1 MFRYL
6 HSGKFWYNDTQLTL
20 ADRKASKHIRKFDT
34 GGKKNMKKRFLSIV
48 LAVLMLVGIMPI
60 SAIAADAEPPAAE
73 TGVSTKTSENTTGPK
88 LEKSAQWVDEKAGI
102 AKITIKVTGEQ
113 PTQSTKKTDIVLV
126 IDRSLSMTQYGRDWL
141 DNAKKAA
148 KVFAKKVLTGDPNVR
163 IAVVAYA
170 AKTIDDRDFSSTLT
184 TVEQRIDAI
193 NTDNENWHG
202 TNIQAG
208 IHSAR
213 ERLKKSDKDA
223 DKFMIVLADGAP
235 NYRFTY
241 KDWGIG
247 TKFDL
252 TDAQKRTYHI
262 NNWFSWLF
270 YATSDAFNYN
280 EVKNT
285 EQYAYT
291 AAASEAYAAKATD
304 GITCYAIGYG
314 IPQGNNEINAL
325 MYSIASTDA
334 GFVNA
339 GTDENAITKVFSDIA
354 TDIQYKAHDVTLT
367 DTMGAGFTY
376 LSNETYPSNPVV
388 TPSADNKTVTWNVA
402 DKLGDETKTLTFYV
416 QYDKQNLTDAATLPT
431 NKSASLSYE
440 DNKGNTQTPI
450 TVDSPAIENLAFT
463 VTYLDETGTERTAPP
478 YTKTHYWHGDTVAI
492 KDGPA
497 KDGYDFTGWTVTGV
511 TPAEGA
517 KSFDMPKNNVTL
529 KANYTPTAAPA
540 LTITKTAYRVNSDGS
555 RGAKLN
561 ATDTVKSG
569 DKIEY
574 DLTVKNT
581 GDVTLSMIEVRDDFQ
596 GSGTLYVD
604 GAPKE
609 ADWKYLIGALTP
621 GWDISY
627 SGDGKITYTVTEADV
642 AAGEIVNKVTA
653 STTYNGQEVKD
664 EATNT
669 VKVEAPTTM
678 DITITKIWDNSVS
691 TDRYRSAKIW
701 LCANGEQVKSFYAR
715 QSAGITKKTS
725 TTTFEKLPVKD
736 ASGKDIDYTVK
747 EIEIN
752 DQAVTSENQL
762 VTEDE
767 IWTGVV
773 TGDAETGFTVTNSVR
788 KNERYG
794 VKVTKTAT
802 RDRTLADGTTD
813 TVALATT
820 GDKVRVGDVIHYTVT
835 IKNTGNVAFPAG
847 SHAGDTFAAA
857 TGSLIDDATQ
867 EKIPSGS
874 RTAPIKIAL
883 TEPNVTVTKT
893 YTYIVLEADTRITN
907 TANASIPNGTMEP
920 ERDSDAV
927 VVTVEKP
934 HGVTYTFED
943 YDTLPTEV
951 QTLLPTQGTNK
962 YYKGDSVTV
971 SDPKETSKTIG
982 STTYTFDGWYVNG
995 GKVTG
1000 STYTM
1005 DDKDVT
1011 FVGKWTSVTEKQ
1023 EFTVTYHVDGEKPDD
1038 STLRIPG
1045 PYTVIEDKPYTV
1057 AQPLATN
1064 VKSKGEETGT
1074 WTFTGWCTDE
1084 ECTETPVASIEKI
1097 TGNVNLYGKW
1107 TFTKDEPADTTLTI
1121 AYYLMHADG
1130 TYPSEA
1136 TDSATTD
1143 GKVGEDFTAEPMKTA
1158 YDDKG
1163 YVFDEDAEGN
1173 RIRGDLVLDPNGN
1186 VFKLYYKAVPGLE
1199 VTKTIKDVTRDGE
1212 PLDPTDP
1219 EVEVKEGDVIEYKI
1233 TVRNSGKL
1241 NLTDV
1246 VLTDEF
1252 TGAEGDLTFI
1262 SGDDYTVDGYE
1273 ITLENDLNVGD
1284 SVTIKATY
1292 EVQLGDSGYEI
1303 TNKASG
1309 TAKDALGGDVTGE
1322 SRLVRITP
1330 DALKAYRIFG
1340 SAYKYV
1346 KSEKGTFNKDGET
1359 VTFEFKVTSD
1369 KKGEE
1374 ILDTFTIDVSE
1385 TVKAGE
1391 TSEGDWGGF
1400 DFNLSEE
1407 EFENLDKKEF
1417 NGKEYPVVYLW
1428 ELKGDLKNMS
1438 YSTKRI
1444 TLYLDRPNI
1453 SYYSAREPMVEYLGT
1468 RMAYADPDKG
1478 ADADI
1483 INIYGKQSSS
1493 GGTVKTGPQLNRD
1506 DHVAYIMGYPDGT
1519 VQPKGE
1525 ITRAEACTIFFR
1537 LLTESSRDY
1546 YFSKTNDYTDV
1557 NAGDWFNN
1565 AISTLSNAGIVTGYN
1580 DGTFRPNQPITRGEM
1595 AKIIANFAN
1604 LNKGTKSFTDLS
1616 DHWSK
1621 TYVEL
1626 AAGNGWIAGYPDGSF
1641 RPDQKITRAE
1651 TVTMINRVLER
1662 VPAKELRLLSRS
1674 IMLTFPDNN
1683 PGDWY
1688 YIAIQ
1693 EASNSHEYQRSV
1705 YETTGD
1711 EMWTKLIDNVDWTK
1725 LEK

>member
-1 MFRYL
+1 
-6 HSGKFWYNDTQLTL
+6 
-20 ADRKASKHIRKFDT
+20 
-34 GGKKNMKKRFLSIV
+34 MKKRFLSIV

-60 SAIAADAEPPAAE
+60 SAIAADAEPPAAQ

-102 AKITIKVTGEQ
+102 AKITIQVTGEQ
-113 PTQSTKKTDIVLV
+113 PTETTKKTDIVLV
-126 IDRSLSMTQYGRDWL
+126 IDRSLSMTQNDREWL
-141 DNAKKAA
+141 KNAKKAA
-148 KVFAKKVLTGDPNVR
+148 KAFAKKVLTGDPNVR

-170 AKTIDDRDFSSTLT
+170 AKTINDWDFSSKLA
-184 TVEQRIDAI
+184 TVEQHIDDI
-193 NTDNENWHG
+193 NTNNGNWHG

-213 ERLKKSDKDA
+213 ERFKKSDKDA

-235 NYRFTY
+235 NCRF
-241 KDWGIG
+241 GIYSASE
-247 TKFDL
+247 TWRL
-252 TDAQKRTYHI
+252 TSKQAADYHI
-262 NNWFSWLF
+262 KTD
-270 YATSDAFNYN
+270 YR
-280 EVKNT
+280 EGGK
-285 EQYAYT
+285 QYFPNLYT
-291 AAASEAYAAKATD
+291 ANSTTFSYNNSDIMDEDSGYCYTATVSEAYAAKATD

-314 IPQGNNEINAL
+314 IAPGSSLINAL
-325 MYSIASTDA
+325 MYSISSTDA

-339 GTDENAITKVFSDIA
+339 GTDVNAITKVFSDIA

-376 LSNETYPSNPVV
+376 LANETYPSNPAV

-416 QYDKQNLTDAATLPT
+416 QYDKQNLTDAETLPT
-431 NKSASLSYE
+431 NTSASLSYK
-440 DNKGNTQTPI
+440 DNKGNAQPDI
-450 TVDSPAIENLAFT
+450 TVASPEIENLAKK
-463 VTYLDETGTERTAPP
+463 VTYVDENNTA
-478 YTKTHYWHGDTVAI
+478 YTDPAHQEKPHWYGDTVTLA
-492 KDGPA
+492 PA
-497 KDGYDFTGWTVTGV
+497 PTKEGYTFNGWTTDDVDIGENET
-511 TPAEGA
+511 
-517 KSFDMPKNNVTL
+517 SFEMPKQNVTL
-529 KANYTPTAAPA
+529 KASWIKNEPTTKT
-540 LTITKTAYRVNSDGS
+540 LTITKEWRGLAETDAKPAVTFQLLQARKGENAAVYQTFELDGVVDTGSEVVETAPWTATIEVPVKDDDDTEFVYSVKETKIGGTSIGAGAFNVTGTNPDNTSYIIGTWSVNSSGRPLDGTWTFTNKY
-555 RGAKLN
+555 APKPQY
-561 ATDTVKSG
+561 T
-569 DKIEY
+569 
-574 DLTVKNT
+574 LTYEFVGENKPA
-581 GDVTLSMIEVRDDFQ
+581 VELPAAE
-596 GSGTLYVD
+596 TLYEGQQTNLETVD
-604 GAPKE
+604 APE
-609 ADWKYLIGALTP
+609 
-621 GWDISY
+621 GWSF
-627 SGDGKITYTVTEADV
+627 DGWYTDAGCTE
-642 AAGEIVNKVTA
+642 GNKVT
-653 STTYNGQEVKD
+653 SPYTMPGSNMTLYGKWEQKQPGVS
-664 EATNT
+664 
-669 VKVEAPTTM
+669 VE
-678 DITITKIWDNSVS
+678 
-691 TDRYRSAKIW
+691 
-701 LCANGEQVKSFYAR
+701 
-715 QSAGITKKTS
+715 
-725 TTTFEKLPVKD
+725 
-736 ASGKDIDYTVK
+736 
-747 EIEIN
+747 
-752 DQAVTSENQL
+752 
-762 VTEDE
+762 
-767 IWTGVV
+767 
-773 TGDAETGFTVTNSVR
+773 
-788 KNERYG
+788 
-794 VKVTKTAT
+794 KTAKRT
-802 RDRTLADGTTD
+802 RGNESPVTLPNNTNDPNEIGR
-813 TVALATT
+813 VQ
-820 GDKVRVGDVIHYTVT
+820 VGDVINYTVT
-835 IKNTGNVAFPAG
+835 IKNTGKVTFGNNINDYRFTDTFSNATGDLIQIDEDGKQIGKVESGKRPPNISLG
-847 SHAGDTFAAA
+847 DMKPGDTKTLYYRYMVLLGDVGQQINNSA
-857 TGSLIDDATQ
+857 TAEIKSGTGAGKIQKSSNVRVLVEAPEPKTATLRF
-867 EKIPSGS
+867 EFKSGTDGKDLPAS
-874 RTAPIKIAL
+874 DMPPV
-883 TEPNVTVTKT
+883 PN
-893 YTYIVLEADTRITN
+893 
-907 TANASIPNGTMEP
+907 
-920 ERDSDAV
+920 
-927 VVTVEKP
+927 
-934 HGVTYTFED
+934 
-943 YDTLPTEV
+943 
-951 QTLLPTQGTNK
+951 
-962 YYKGDSVTV
+962 
-971 SDPKETSKTIG
+971 
-982 STTYTFDGWYVNG
+982 
-995 GKVTG
+995 
-1000 STYTM
+1000 
-1005 DDKDVT
+1005 DVT
-1011 FVGKWTSVTEKQ
+1011 EEVGTAVQLTNYTETVNDEGNKGKWTFGGWFE
-1023 EFTVTYHVDGEKPDD
+1023 GESLTQAIAGD
-1038 STLRIPG
+1038 SYQIPEG
-1045 PYTVIEDKPYTV
+1045 GKT
-1057 AQPLATN
+1057 
-1064 VKSKGEETGT
+1064 
-1074 WTFTGWCTDE
+1074 
-1084 ECTETPVASIEKI
+1084 
-1097 TGNVNLYGKW
+1097 LYGKW
-1107 TFTKDEPADTTLTI
+1107 TFEADEPEITEAGYTVEYYRQNADGENYTLQEDTDSGVAEIGKEKTIEPAEDKYSDYTYNETKSIVTLTI
-1121 AYYLMHADG
+1121 QE
-1130 TYPSEA
+1130 EA
-1136 TDSATTD
+1136 
-1143 GKVGEDFTAEPMKTA
+1143 GK
-1158 YDDKG
+1158 
-1163 YVFDEDAEGN
+1163 
-1173 RIRGDLVLDPNGN
+1173 N
-1186 VFKLYYKAVPGLE
+1186 VFKVYYDAVPRLE
-1199 VTKTIKDVTRDGE
+1199 VTKTITDVTRDGE
-1212 PLDPTDP
+1212 PLNPDNP
-1219 EVEVKEGDVIEYKI
+1219 EVEVKEGDVIEYEI

-1273 ITLENDLNVGD
+1273 ITLKNGLNVGD

-1309 TAKDALGGDVTGE
+1309 TAKDALGGEVRGE

-1359 VTFEFKVTSD
+1359 VPFEFKVTSD

-1374 ILDTFTIDVSE
+1374 ILDTFTIDVDE

-1493 GGTVKTGPQLNRD
+1493 GSTVKTGPQLNRD

-1537 LLTESSRDY
+1537 LLTDSSRDY
-1546 YFSKTNDYTDV
+1546 YFARTNDYSDV
-1557 NAGDWFNN
+1557 NRGDWFNN

-1616 DHWSK
+1616 GHWSK

>member
-1 MFRYL
+1 
-6 HSGKFWYNDTQLTL
+6 
-20 ADRKASKHIRKFDT
+20 
-34 GGKKNMKKRFLSIV
+34 MKKRILSIV
-48 LAVLMLVGIMPI
+48 LAVLMLVSVLPI
-60 SAIAADAEPPAAE
+60 SALAADVEPPIAE

-170 AKTIDDRDFSSTLT
+170 AKTIDDRDFSSYLT
-184 TVEQRIDAI
+184 TVQQHIDAI
-193 NTDNENWHG
+193 NTENGYWHG

-213 ERLKKSDKDA
+213 ERFKKTGNKDA

-247 TKFDL
+247 TTFDL

-334 GFVNA
+334 GFVNG

-376 LSNETYPSNPVV
+376 LSNETYQPSPAV

-402 DKLGDETKTLTFYV
+402 DKLGNETKTLTFYV
-416 QYDKQNLTDAATLPT
+416 QYDKNTLTDAETLPT
-431 NKSASLSYE
+431 NTSASLSYE
-440 DNKGNTQTPI
+440 DNKGNEQPDI
-450 TVDSPAIENLAFT
+450 TVASPAIENLAKK
-463 VTYLDETGTERTAPP
+463 VTYVDEDGNA
-478 YTKTHYWHGDTVAI
+478 YTDPAHQEKPHWYGDTVTLA
-492 KDGPA
+492 PA
-497 KDGYDFTGWTVTGV
+497 PTKEGYTFNGWTTDDVTIGEND
-511 TPAEGA
+511 TFE
-517 KSFDMPKNNVTL
+517 MPKQNVTL

-540 LTITKTAYRVNSDGS
+540 LTITKTAYRVNSVGS

-561 ATDTVKSG
+561 DTDTVKSG

-596 GSGTLYVD
+596 GKGTLYVD
-604 GAPKE
+604 GEAKE
-609 ADWKYLIGALTP
+609 ADWKYLIGALHP
-621 GWDISY
+621 DDDISY
-627 SGDGKITYTVTEADV
+627 SGAGKITYTVTEADV
-642 AAGEIVNKVTA
+642 AAGTIVNKATA
-653 STTYNGQEVKD
+653 TVSYEGQEIKA
-664 EATNT
+664 EATHTLNAA
-669 VKVEAPTTM
+669 EPTTM
-678 DITITKIWDNSVS
+678 DITITKIWDDSVP
-691 TDRYRSAKIW
+691 TDRDRSVRIW
-701 LCANGEQVKSFYAR
+701 LYANGEQDKYFYAKKG
-715 QSAGITKKTS
+715 AGITDN
-725 TTTFEKLPVKD
+725 TTTGTIPDRPVKD
-736 ASGKDIDYTVK
+736 ADGKDIEYTVK
-747 EIEIN
+747 ETEIN
-752 DQAVTSENQL
+752 GQAVTSDNQL
-762 VTEDE
+762 VTADE

-788 KNERYG
+788 KNERRDAE
-794 VKVTKTAT
+794 VTKTAT
-802 RDRTLADGTTD
+802 RTRGNAEPVPLPQTGGT
-813 TVALATT
+813 VRE
-820 GDKVRVGDVIHYTVT
+820 GDIITYTVKV
-835 IKNTGNVAFPAG
+835 KNKGNVAF
-847 SHAGDTFAAA
+847 SAGDWARDYFTAAG
-857 TGSLIDDATQ
+857 TLVGEDGNIQGGGFGGIIGFSTLQPDQFI
-867 EKIPSGS
+867 EKQ
-874 RTAPIKIAL
+874 
-883 TEPNVTVTKT
+883 
-893 YTYIVLEADTRITN
+893 YTYQVLAEDEEKGYI
-907 TANASIPNGTMEP
+907 ANVVGVQVSIPGSMNPLAKSVRHE
-920 ERDSDAV
+920 
-927 VVTVEKP
+927 VTVEKP
-934 HGVTYTFED
+934 HSVTYTFENND
-943 YDTLPTEV
+943 GLPTEV
-951 QTLLPTQGTNK
+951 QTLLPTQDTKK
-962 YYKGDSVTV
+962 YYAGDSVTL
-971 SDPKETSKTIG
+971 PTLTETTKQVG
-982 STTYTFDGWYVNG
+982 NTTYTFAGWHVDGV
-995 GKVTG
+995 KVTG

-1005 DDKDVT
+1005 GDKDVT
-1011 FVGKWTSVTEKQ
+1011 FVGKWNSVTVNPKYKLSYVFKSGDDTITTLPQGVLNKKPADSDEV
-1023 EFTVTYHVDGEKPDD
+1023 EAGTDVTLPSGFTTVHDD
-1038 STLRIPG
+1038 ENG
-1045 PYTVIEDKPYTV
+1045 
-1057 AQPLATN
+1057 
-1064 VKSKGEETGT
+1064 GT
-1074 WTFTGWCTDE
+1074 WTFEGWYTDDNLSAE
-1084 ECTETPVASIEKI
+1084 SKI
-1097 TGNVNLYGKW
+1097 TGDTYPMPEGGKTLYGKW
-1107 TFTKDEPADTTLTI
+1107 TFEADKPEITEAGYTVEYYRQNADGENYTLQEDTDSGVAEIGKEKTIEPAEDKYSGYTYNETESIVTLTI
-1121 AYYLMHADG
+1121 Q
-1130 TYPSEA
+1130 EE
-1136 TDSATTD
+1136 
-1143 GKVGEDFTAEPMKTA
+1143 EDK
-1158 YDDKG
+1158 
-1163 YVFDEDAEGN
+1163 
-1173 RIRGDLVLDPNGN
+1173 N
-1186 VFKLYYKAVPGLE
+1186 VFKVYYDAVPGLA
-1199 VTKTIKDVTRDGE
+1199 VTKTITDVTRDGE
-1212 PLDPTDP
+1212 PLNPDNP
-1219 EVEVKEGDVIEYKI
+1219 EVEVKEGDVIEYEI

-1241 NLTDV
+1241 NLTDI

-1273 ITLENDLNVGD
+1273 ITLKNDLNVGD

-1309 TAKDALGGDVTGE
+1309 TAKDALKREVTGE
-1322 SRLVRITP
+1322 SRPVGITP

-1340 SAYKYV
+1340 SVYKYI
-1346 KSEKGTFNKDGET
+1346 KSEKGTFNKDEET
-1359 VTFEFKVTSD
+1359 VPFEFKVTSD

-1374 ILDTFTIDVSE
+1374 ILDTFTIDVEE

-1453 SYYSAREPMVEYLGT
+1453 SYYSAREPMVEYLG
-1468 RMAYADPDKG
+1468 RWMAYADPDKG

-1493 GGTVKTGPQLNRD
+1493 GGTVKVGPQLNRD

-1519 VQPKGE
+1519 VQPEGE

-1537 LLTESSRDY
+1537 LLTESSRNY

-1616 DHWSK
+1616 GHWSK
-1621 TYVEL
+1621 SYVEL

>member
-1 MFRYL
+1 
-6 HSGKFWYNDTQLTL
+6 
-20 ADRKASKHIRKFDT
+20 
-34 GGKKNMKKRFLSIV
+34 MKKRFLSIV

-60 SAIAADAEPPAAE
+60 SAIAADAEPPAAQ

-102 AKITIKVTGEQ
+102 AKITIQVTGEQ

-126 IDRSLSMTQYGRDWL
+126 IDRSLSMTRDDYRNRRDWL

-148 KVFAKKVLTGDPNVR
+148 KAFANKVLTGDPNVR

-170 AKTIDDRDFSSTLT
+170 AKTIDDRNFSSDLK
-184 TVEQRIDAI
+184 TVKQHIDAI
-193 NTDNENWHG
+193 NTENDDWHG

-213 ERLKKSDKDA
+213 ERFKSTGNRDA

-235 NYRFTY
+235 NYRF
-241 KDWGIG
+241 GIFKG
-247 TKFDL
+247 KSTWQL
-252 TDAQKRTYHI
+252 TSQQAAAYHI
-262 NNWFSWLF
+262 KTDYRENG
-270 YATSDAFNYN
+270 
-280 EVKNT
+280 K
-285 EQYAYT
+285 QYFPNLYT
-291 AAASEAYAAKATD
+291 ADSTTFSYNNNDIMDEDSGYCYTATVSEAYAAKATD

-314 IPQGNNEINAL
+314 IASGSSLINTL

-416 QYDKQNLTDAATLPT
+416 QYDKNTLTDAATLPT
-431 NKSASLSYE
+431 NTSASLSYE
-440 DNKGNTQTPI
+440 DNKGNEQPDI
-450 TVDSPAIENLAFT
+450 TVASPEIENLAFT
-463 VTYLDETGTERTAPP
+463 VTYLDETGTELTAPP
-478 YTKTHYWHGDTVAI
+478 YTKTRYWYGDTVAI
-492 KDGPA
+492 EKGPV
-497 KDGYDFTGWTVTGV
+497 KTGYDFTVWTVTGV

-529 KANYTPTAAPA
+529 KANYTPTATPA

-555 RGAKLN
+555 RGTELTAS
-561 ATDTVKSG
+561 DTVKIGDTIEYVIRVENTGNVALSDLRLRDEFSGAGYITATRVYGTSELGKDFTDNLHTVSIPVGGSYVYG
-569 DKIEY
+569 DK
-574 DLTVKNT
+574 L
-581 GDVTLSMIEVRDDFQ
+581 
-596 GSGTLYVD
+596 
-604 GAPKE
+604 
-609 ADWKYLIGALTP
+609 
-621 GWDISY
+621 
-627 SGDGKITYTVTEADV
+627 TYTVLAGDAT
-642 AAGEIVNKVTA
+642 AGEIVNKVTA

-678 DITITKIWDNSVS
+678 DIKITKVWDDSVP
-691 TDRYRSAKIW
+691 TDRQRTAKIW
-701 LCANGEQVKSFYAR
+701 LYANGKQDKYFYA
-715 QSAGITKKTS
+715 SKGAGITSNTA
-725 TTTFEKLPVKD
+725 TGTIVDRPVKD
-736 ASGKDIDYTVK
+736 ADGKDIVYTVK
-747 EIEIN
+747 ETEIN
-752 DQAVTSENQL
+752 GQAVTSDNQL

-794 VKVTKTAT
+794 VEVTKTAT
-802 RDRTLADGTTD
+802 RDRILANGTTE
-813 TVALATT
+813 TVDLVNEVSV
-820 GDKVRVGDVIHYTVT
+820 VRADDVIHYTVT
-835 IKNTGNVAFPAG
+835 IKNTGNVAFQNTDDG
-847 SHAGDTFAAA
+847 RDTFTA
-857 TGSLIDDATQ
+857 TGKLIDDDNPT
-867 EKIPSGS
+867 KNITNFDRIPIDLQPKAKVTKHYTYKVLPGDEERGRIANNASAQIKTGSG
-874 RTAPIKIAL
+874 ADDIIFKIAAV
-883 TEPNVTVTKT
+883 NVK
-893 YTYIVLEADTRITN
+893 
-907 TANASIPNGTMEP
+907 
-920 ERDSDAV
+920 
-927 VVTVEKP
+927 VEKP
-934 HGVTYTFED
+934 HGVTYTFEN
-943 YDTLPTEV
+943 YDNLPTEV
-951 QTLLPTQGTNK
+951 QNLLPTQDANK
-962 YYKGDSVTV
+962 YYKGDSVTLPTLTDTTKQV
-971 SDPKETSKTIG
+971 G
-982 STTYTFDGWYVNG
+982 STTYTFVGWHVDGV
-995 GKVTG
+995 KVTG

-1005 DDKDVT
+1005 GDKDVT

-1045 PYTVIEDKPYTV
+1045 PDTVTEGDPYTV
-1057 AQPLATN
+1057 AQPLATTVN
-1064 VKSKGEETGT
+1064 TKGTETGT
-1074 WTFTGWCTDE
+1074 WTFTGWCTDK
-1084 ECTETPVASIEKI
+1084 ECTGTPVASIEKI

-1136 TDSATTD
+1136 TDSTTRD

-1163 YVFDEDAEGN
+1163 YKFDDSADN

-1186 VFKLYYKAVPGLE
+1186 VFKLYYKAVPRLE
-1199 VTKTIKDVTRDGE
+1199 VTKTITDVTRDGE

-1219 EVEVKEGDVIEYKI
+1219 EVEVKEGDVIEYEI
-1233 TVRNSGKL
+1233 TVKNSGKL

-1252 TGAEGDLTFI
+1252 TGAEGDLNII
-1262 SGDDYTVDGYE
+1262 SGDEYTVNGYE

-1309 TAKDALGGDVTGE
+1309 TAKDALKREVTGE
-1322 SRLVRITP
+1322 SRPVGITP
-1330 DALKAYRIFG
+1330 DALKAYWIFG

-1359 VTFEFKVTSD
+1359 VPFEFKVTSD

-1374 ILDTFTIDVSE
+1374 ILDTFTIGVSE

-1453 SYYSAREPMVEYLGT
+1453 SYYSAREPMVEHLGT

-1493 GGTVKTGPQLNRD
+1493 GGTVKVGPQLNRD

-1519 VQPKGE
+1519 VQPEGE

-1537 LLTESSRDY
+1537 LLTDSSRDY

-1616 DHWSK
+1616 GHWSK

>member
-1 MFRYL
+1 
-6 HSGKFWYNDTQLTL
+6 
-20 ADRKASKHIRKFDT
+20 
-34 GGKKNMKKRFLSIV
+34 MKKRFLSIV

-60 SAIAADAEPPAAE
+60 SAIAADAEPPAAQ

-102 AKITIKVTGEQ
+102 AEITIKVTGEQ
-113 PTQSTKKTDIVLV
+113 PTETAKKTDIVLV
-126 IDRSLSMTQYGRDWL
+126 IDRSLSMTRDDDRNRRDWL

-148 KVFAKKVLTGDPNVR
+148 KAFANKVLTGDPNVR

-170 AKTIDDRDFSSTLT
+170 AKTIDDRDFSSNLT
-184 TVEQRIDAI
+184 IVKQHIDAI
-193 NTDNENWHG
+193 NTENGNWHG

-213 ERLKKSDKDA
+213 ERFKSTGNKDA
-223 DKFMIVLADGAP
+223 DKFMIVLADGEP
-235 NYRFTY
+235 NYRFARY
-241 KDWGIG
+241 SG
-247 TKFDL
+247 TSTWSL
-252 TDAQKRTYHI
+252 TSQQAAAYHI
-262 NNWFSWLF
+262 KTD
-270 YATSDAFNYN
+270 YREGFNQYFP
-280 EVKNT
+280 ELYTADSNT
-285 EQYAYT
+285 FAYDRLKDENSGGCYT
-291 AAASEAYAAKATD
+291 AAVSEAYAAKATD

-314 IPQGNNEINAL
+314 IPQGSSLINTL
-325 MYSIASTDA
+325 MYSISSTDA

-354 TDIQYKAHDVTLT
+354 TDIQYKAHDVKLT

-376 LSNETYPSNPVV
+376 LSNEKYPSNPVV
-388 TPSADNKTVTWNVA
+388 TPSADNKTVTWDVA
-402 DKLGDETKTLTFYV
+402 DQLGDETKTLTFYV

-431 NKSASLSYE
+431 NKSASLSYK
-440 DNKGNTQTPI
+440 DNKGNEQPDI
-450 TVDSPAIENLAFT
+450 TVASPEIENLAKK
-463 VTYLDETGTERTAPP
+463 VTYVDENNTA
-478 YTKTHYWHGDTVAI
+478 YTDPAHQEKPHWYGDTVTLA
-492 KDGPA
+492 PA
-497 KDGYDFTGWTVTGV
+497 PTKEGYTFNGWTTDDVDIGENET
-511 TPAEGA
+511 
-517 KSFDMPKNNVTL
+517 SFEMPKQNVTL
-529 KANYTPTAAPA
+529 QASW
-540 LTITKTAYRVNSDGS
+540 I
-555 RGAKLN
+555 
-561 ATDTVKSG
+561 
-569 DKIEY
+569 
-574 DLTVKNT
+574 KN
-581 GDVTLSMIEVRDDFQ
+581 E
-596 GSGTLYVD
+596 
-604 GAPKE
+604 
-609 ADWKYLIGALTP
+609 
-621 GWDISY
+621 
-627 SGDGKITYTVTEADV
+627 
-642 AAGEIVNKVTA
+642 
-653 STTYNGQEVKD
+653 
-664 EATNT
+664 
-669 VKVEAPTTM
+669 PTTM
-678 DITITKIWDNSVS
+678 DITITKIWDDSVP
-691 TDRYRSAKIW
+691 TDRDRSVRIW
-701 LCANGEQVKSFYAR
+701 LYANGEQDKYFYAKKG
-715 QSAGITKKTS
+715 AGITDN
-725 TTTFEKLPVKD
+725 TTTGTIPDRPVKD
-736 ASGKDIDYTVK
+736 ADGKDIEYTVK
-747 EIEIN
+747 ETEIN
-752 DQAVTSENQL
+752 GQAVTSDNQL
-762 VTEDE
+762 VTADE
-767 IWTGVV
+767 IWTGAV
-773 TGDAETGFTVTNSVR
+773 TGNAVDGFTVTNSFR
-788 KNERYG
+788 KNERRDAE
-794 VKVTKTAT
+794 VTKTAT
-802 RDRTLADGTTD
+802 RTRGNAEPVPLPQTDGTVRAGD
-813 TVALATT
+813 TIT
-820 GDKVRVGDVIHYTVT
+820 YTVKV
-835 IKNTGNVAFPAG
+835 KNTGNVAF
-847 SHAGDTFAAA
+847 SAGDWAHDNFTAEGYLIGEDNSKIQGGGDYGDI
-857 TGSLIDDATQ
+857 TGVSTLQPGGVI
-867 EKIPSGS
+867 EK
-874 RTAPIKIAL
+874 K
-883 TEPNVTVTKT
+883 
-893 YTYIVLEADTRITN
+893 YTYKVLAADEGRGYI
-907 TANASIPNGTMEP
+907 ANNVRVKVSIPGSMNP
-920 ERDSDAV
+920 LYRDVRHKA
-927 VVTVEKP
+927 TVEKP
-934 HGVTYTFED
+934 HGVTYEFEAG
-943 YDTLPTEV
+943 LPNDL
-951 QTLLPTQGTNK
+951 QKYLPDADSTR
-962 YYKGDSVTV
+962 YYAGDSVTV
-971 SDPKETSKTIG
+971 SDPKENSKQIG

-1005 DDKDVT
+1005 GDKDVT
-1011 FVGKWTSVTEKQ
+1011 FVGKWNSVTEKQ
-1023 EFTVTYHVDGEKPDD
+1023 KFTVTYHVNGDAPTDPML
-1038 STLRIPG
+1038 TIPG
-1045 PYTVIEDKPYTV
+1045 PDTVIEDEPYTV
-1057 AQPLATN
+1057 AQPLATD

-1074 WTFTGWCTDE
+1074 WTFTGWCTDTACE
-1084 ECTETPVASIEKI
+1084 TEPVASIEKI

-1107 TFTKDEPADTTLTI
+1107 TFEADKPADTTLTI

-1163 YVFDEDAEGN
+1163 YKFDDSADN

-1186 VFKLYYKAVPGLE
+1186 VFKLYYKAVPGLT
-1199 VTKTIKDVTRDGE
+1199 VTKTITDVTRDGE
-1212 PLDPTDP
+1212 PLNPNDP
-1219 EVEVKEGDVIEYKI
+1219 EVEVKEGDVIEYEI

-1252 TGAEGDLTFI
+1252 TGAEGDLNII
-1262 SGDDYTVDGYE
+1262 SGDDYTVDGYK
-1273 ITLENDLNVGD
+1273 ITLENGLDVGA

-1303 TNKASG
+1303 KNKASG

-1322 SRLVRITP
+1322 SRLVKITP

-1374 ILDTFTIDVSE
+1374 ILDTFTIGVDE

-1478 ADADI
+1478 AGADI

-1493 GGTVKTGPQLNRD
+1493 GDTVKVGPQLNRD

-1519 VQPKGE
+1519 VQPEGE

-1537 LLTESSRDY
+1537 LLTDSSRDY
-1546 YFSKTNDYTDV
+1546 YFSKTNDYSDV
-1557 NAGDWFNN
+1557 NRGDWFNN

-1616 DHWSK
+1616 GHWSK

>member
-1 MFRYL
+1 
-6 HSGKFWYNDTQLTL
+6 
-20 ADRKASKHIRKFDT
+20 
-34 GGKKNMKKRFLSIV
+34 MKKRFLSIV

-60 SAIAADAEPPAAE
+60 SAIAADAEPPAAQ

-113 PTQSTKKTDIVLV
+113 PTETTKKTDIVLV
-126 IDRSLSMTQYGRDWL
+126 IDRSLSMTQNDRDWL

-148 KVFAKKVLTGDPNVR
+148 KAFAEKVLTGDPNVR

-170 AKTIDDRDFSSTLT
+170 AKTMNDWDFSSDLT
-184 TVEQRIDAI
+184 TVKQHIDAI
-193 NTDNENWHG
+193 NTNNGNWHG

-235 NYRFTY
+235 NYRF
-241 KDWGIG
+241 GIFKG
-247 TKFDL
+247 KSTWSL
-252 TDAQKRTYHI
+252 TSQQAAAYHI
-262 NNWFSWLF
+262 KTD
-270 YATSDAFNYN
+270 YR
-280 EVKNT
+280 EGGK
-285 EQYAYT
+285 QYFPNLYT
-291 AAASEAYAAKATD
+291 ADSTTFSYDNSDIMDEDSGYCYTATVSEAYAAKATD

-314 IPQGNNEINAL
+314 IASGSSLINTL

-339 GTDENAITKVFSDIA
+339 GTDVNAITKVFSDIA

-376 LSNETYPSNPVV
+376 LANETYPSNPVV
-388 TPSADNKTVTWNVA
+388 TPSAGNKTVTWDVA

-416 QYDKQNLTDAATLPT
+416 QYDKNTLTDAETLPT
-431 NKSASLSYE
+431 NTSASLSYE
-440 DNKGNTQTPI
+440 DNKGNAQTPI

-463 VTYLDETGTERTAPP
+463 VTYLDETGEELTAPP
-478 YTKTHYWHGDTVAI
+478 YTKTHYWHGDTVTLA
-492 KDGPA
+492 PA
-497 KDGYDFTGWTVTGV
+497 PTKEGYTFNGWTTDGV
-511 TPAEGA
+511 TIAEDA
-517 KSFDMPKNNVTL
+517 PPFEMPKNDVTL
-529 KANYTPTAAPA
+529 KASYTVTATPA

-561 ATDTVKSG
+561 DTDTVKSG

-581 GDVTLSMIEVRDDFQ
+581 GDVTLSSIEVQDDFR
-596 GSGTLYVD
+596 GKGTLYVD
-604 GAPKE
+604 GEAKE
-609 ADWKYLIGALTP
+609 ADWKYLIGALHP
-621 GWDISY
+621 DDYISY
-627 SGDGKITYTVTEADV
+627 SGAGKITYTVTEADV
-642 AAGEIVNKVTA
+642 AAGTIVNKATA
-653 STTYNGQEVKD
+653 TVSYEGQEIKA
-664 EATNT
+664 EATHTLNAA
-669 VKVEAPTTM
+669 EPTTM
-678 DITITKIWDNSVS
+678 DITITKIWDDSVP
-691 TDRYRSAKIW
+691 TDRDRSVRIW
-701 LCANGEQVKSFYAR
+701 LYANGKQDKYFYA
-715 QSAGITKKTS
+715 SKGAGITSNTA
-725 TTTFEKLPVKD
+725 TGTIVDRPVKD
-736 ASGKDIDYTVK
+736 ADGKDIEYTVK
-747 EIEIN
+747 ETEIN
-752 DQAVTSENQL
+752 GQAVTSDNQL
-762 VTEDE
+762 VTADE
-767 IWTGVV
+767 IWTGIV
-773 TGDAETGFTVTNSVR
+773 TGNAVDGFTVTNSVR

-802 RDRTLADGTTD
+802 RTRTLADGTTD

-867 EKIPSGS
+867 KKIPSGS
-874 RTAPIKIAL
+874 QTEPIAIAL

-907 TANASIPNGTMEP
+907 TANASIPNGTMNP
-920 ERDSDAV
+920 EIDSDAV

-934 HGVTYTFED
+934 HGVTYEFESG
-943 YDTLPTEV
+943 LPEAV
-951 QTLLPTQGTNK
+951 QNLVPDADSTR
-962 YYKGDSVTV
+962 YYAGDSVTV
-971 SDPKETSKTIG
+971 RAPKQESVKVG
-982 STTYTFDGWYVNG
+982 NTTYTFAGWHVDGA
-995 GKVTG
+995 KVTE

-1005 DDKDVT
+1005 GNKDVT
-1011 FVGKWTSVTEKQ
+1011 FVGKWRSETEKQ
-1023 EFTVTYHVDGEKPDD
+1023 EFTVRYYVNGDAPVDPML
-1038 STLRIPG
+1038 TIPG
-1045 PYTVIEDKPYTV
+1045 PDTVIEDEPYTV
-1057 AQPLATN
+1057 AQPLTTN

-1074 WTFTGWCTDE
+1074 WTFTGWCTDAA
-1084 ECTETPVASIEKI
+1084 CATEPVASIEKI
-1097 TGNVNLYGKW
+1097 TGDVDLYGKW
-1107 TFTKDEPADTTLTI
+1107 TFKADEPEDTTFTV
-1121 AYYLMHADG
+1121 AYYLMNADG
-1130 TYPSEA
+1130 SYPSEA

-1143 GKVGEDFTAEPMKTA
+1143 GKVGDDVSAEAMKTA
-1158 YDDKG
+1158 YETQG

-1173 RIRGDLVLDPNGN
+1173 RIRGDLVLNPDEN

-1212 PLDPTDP
+1212 RLDPTDP
-1219 EVEVKEGDVIEYKI
+1219 KVEVKEGDVIEYKI

-1241 NLTDV
+1241 NLTNV

-1252 TGAEGDLTFI
+1252 TGAEGDLNII
-1262 SGDDYTVDGYE
+1262 SGEDYTVDGYE
-1273 ITLENDLNVGD
+1273 ITLENNLNVGD
-1284 SVTIKATY
+1284 HVTIKATY

-1303 TNKASG
+1303 RNKAIG
-1309 TAKDALGGDVTGE
+1309 AAKDALGGNVTGE

-1330 DALKAYRIFG
+1330 DALKAFRIFG
-1340 SAYKYV
+1340 SVYKYV
-1346 KSEKGTFNKDGET
+1346 KSEKGTFNKDGEI
-1359 VTFEFKVTSD
+1359 VPFEFKVTSD

-1374 ILDTFTIDVSE
+1374 ILDTFTINVEE

-1468 RMAYADPDKG
+1468 WMAYADPDKG

-1493 GGTVKTGPQLNRD
+1493 GGTVKVGPQLNRD

-1519 VQPKGE
+1519 VQPEGK

-1537 LLTESSRDY
+1537 LLTDSSRDY

-1616 DHWSK
+1616 GHWSK
-1621 TYVEL
+1621 SYVEL

>member
-1 MFRYL
+1 
-6 HSGKFWYNDTQLTL
+6 
-20 ADRKASKHIRKFDT
+20 
-34 GGKKNMKKRFLSIV
+34 MKKRILSIV

-60 SAIAADAEPPAAE
+60 SAIAADAEPPAAQ

-102 AKITIKVTGEQ
+102 AKITIQVTGEQ
-113 PTQSTKKTDIVLV
+113 PTETTKKTDIVLV
-126 IDRSLSMTQYGRDWL
+126 IDRSLSMTQNDREWL
-141 DNAKKAA
+141 KNAKKAA
-148 KVFAKKVLTGDPNVR
+148 KAFAKKVLTGDPNVR

-170 AKTIDDRDFSSTLT
+170 AKTINDWDFSSKLA
-184 TVEQRIDAI
+184 TVEQHIDDI
-193 NTDNENWHG
+193 NTNNGNWHG

-223 DKFMIVLADGAP
+223 DKFMIVLADGEP
-235 NYRFTY
+235 NHRFAIY
-241 KDWGIG
+241 SG
-247 TKFDL
+247 TSTWSL
-252 TDAQKRTYHI
+252 TSQQAAAYHI
-262 NNWFSWLF
+262 KTD
-270 YATSDAFNYN
+270 YKEGFN
-280 EVKNT
+280 
-285 EQYAYT
+285 QYFPKLYT
-291 AAASEAYAAKATD
+291 ADSNTFAYDRLKDESDGGCYTATVSEAYAAKATD

-314 IPQGNNEINAL
+314 IASGSSLINTL

-339 GTDENAITKVFSDIA
+339 GTDVNAITKVFSDIA

-376 LSNETYPSNPVV
+376 LANETYPSNPVV

-416 QYDKQNLTDAATLPT
+416 QYDKQNLTDAETLPT
-431 NKSASLSYE
+431 NTSASLSYN
-440 DNKGNTQTPI
+440 DNKGNAQTPI

-463 VTYLDETGTERTAPP
+463 VTYLDETGEELTAPP
-478 YTKTHYWHGDTVAI
+478 YTKTRYWHGDKVAI
-492 KDGPA
+492 AAGPA
-497 KDGYDFTGWTVTGV
+497 KDGHDFTGWTTDGWTTDGV
-511 TPAEGA
+511 TIAEGA
-517 KSFDMPKNNVTL
+517 PPFEMPKSNVTL
-529 KANYTPTAAPA
+529 QASYTVTAAPA

-555 RGAKLN
+555 RGARLN
-561 ATDTVKSG
+561 DTDTVKSG

-581 GDVTLSMIEVRDDFQ
+581 GDVTLSSIEVQDDFR
-596 GSGTLYVD
+596 GKGTLYVD
-604 GAPKE
+604 GAAKE
-609 ADWKYLIGALTP
+609 VDWKYLIGALP
-621 GWDISY
+621 LDWDISY
-627 SGDGKITYTVTEADV
+627 SETGKITYTVTEADV
-642 AAGEIVNKVTA
+642 DAGTIVNKATA
-653 STTYNGQEVKD
+653 TVSYEGQEIKA
-664 EATNT
+664 EATHTLNAA
-669 VKVEAPTTM
+669 EPTM
-678 DITITKIWDNSVS
+678 DITITKIWNDSVS
-691 TDRYRSAKIW
+691 IDRYRSAKIW
-701 LCANGEQVKSFYAR
+701 LYANGEQVKSFYA
-715 QSAGITKKTS
+715 SKGAGITSNTA
-725 TTTFEKLPVKD
+725 TGTIVDRPVKD
-736 ASGKDIDYTVK
+736 ADGKDIEYTVK
-747 EIEIN
+747 ETEIN
-752 DQAVTSENQL
+752 GQAVTSDNQL

-767 IWTGVV
+767 IWTGAV
-773 TGDAETGFTVTNSVR
+773 TGNAVDGFTVTNSFR

-794 VKVTKTAT
+794 VEVTKTAT
-802 RDRTLADGTTD
+802 RDRILANGTTE
-813 TVALATT
+813 TVDLVNEVSV
-820 GDKVRVGDVIHYTVT
+820 VRADDVIHYTVT
-835 IKNTGNVAFPAG
+835 IENTGNVAFG
-847 SHAGDTFAAA
+847 AGDRGQDNFTAVG
-857 TGSLIDDATQ
+857 TLIGEDGNIEGGKYGDIKGVSTLEPGS
-867 EKIPSGS
+867 S
-874 RTAPIKIAL
+874 
-883 TEPNVTVTKT
+883 VTKH
-893 YTYIVLEADTRITN
+893 YTYKVLPGDEERGRIAN
-907 TANASIPNGTMEP
+907 NASAQIKTGPGVDDTI
-920 ERDSDAV
+920 RGLAAV
-927 VVTVEKP
+927 NVKVEKP
-934 HGVTYTFED
+934 HGVTYEFEAGLPND
-943 YDTLPTEV
+943 LQKYLPDADTR
-951 QTLLPTQGTNK
+951 G
-962 YYKGDSVTV
+962 YYAGDSVTV
-971 SDPKETSKTIG
+971 RNPKQNSATIG
-982 STTYTFDGWYVNG
+982 STTYTFAGWHVDGV
-995 GKVTG
+995 KVTG

-1005 DDKDVT
+1005 GDKDVT
-1011 FVGKWTSVTEKQ
+1011 FVGKWNSVTVNPKYKLSYVFKSGDDTITTLPDVVTRQIPADSEELVEKT
-1023 EFTVTYHVDGEKPDD
+1023 EVELPHGFEDTADTVNKGTWSFDGW
-1038 STLRIPG
+1038 
-1045 PYTVIEDKPYTV
+1045 YEDKGLST
-1057 AQPLATN
+1057 
-1064 VKSKGEETGT
+1064 KIDGT
-1074 WTFTGWCTDE
+1074 TYRMPEGGKT
-1084 ECTETPVASIEKI
+1084 
-1097 TGNVNLYGKW
+1097 LYGKW

-1163 YVFDEDAEGN
+1163 YKFDDSADN

-1186 VFKLYYKAVPGLE
+1186 VFKLYYKAVPGLT
-1199 VTKTIKDVTRDGE
+1199 VAKTITDVTRDGE

-1219 EVEVKEGDVIEYKI
+1219 EVEVKEGDVIEYEI

-1241 NLTDV
+1241 NLTNV

-1252 TGAEGDLTFI
+1252 TGAEGDLNI
-1262 SGDDYTVDGYE
+1262 IGGDDYTVDGYE
-1273 ITLENDLNVGD
+1273 ITLKNDLNVGD

-1322 SRLVRITP
+1322 SERVTIRP

-1340 SAYKYV
+1340 SVYKYV

-1359 VTFEFKVTSD
+1359 VPFEFKVTSD

-1468 RMAYADPDKG
+1468 WMAYADPDKG

-1493 GGTVKTGPQLNRD
+1493 GDTVKVGPQLNRD

-1519 VQPKGE
+1519 VQPEGE

-1537 LLTESSRDY
+1537 LLTDSSRDY

-1616 DHWSK
+1616 GHWSK

>member
-1 MFRYL
+1 
-6 HSGKFWYNDTQLTL
+6 
-20 ADRKASKHIRKFDT
+20 
-34 GGKKNMKKRFLSIV
+34 MKKRFLSIV

-60 SAIAADAEPPAAE
+60 SAIAADAEPPAAQ

-102 AKITIKVTGEQ
+102 AKITIQVTGEQ
-113 PTQSTKKTDIVLV
+113 PTETTKKTDIVLV
-126 IDRSLSMTQYGRDWL
+126 IDRSLSMTQNDREWL
-141 DNAKKAA
+141 KNAKKAA
-148 KVFAKKVLTGDPNVR
+148 KAFAKKVLTGDPNVR

-170 AKTIDDRDFSSTLT
+170 AKTINDWDFSSKLA
-184 TVEQRIDAI
+184 TVEQHIDDI
-193 NTDNENWHG
+193 NTNNGNWHG

-213 ERLKKSDKDA
+213 ERFKKTGNKDA

-416 QYDKQNLTDAATLPT
+416 QYDKNTLTDAATLPT
-431 NKSASLSYE
+431 NTSASLSYE
-440 DNKGNTQTPI
+440 DNKGNEQPDI
-450 TVDSPAIENLAFT
+450 TVASPEIENLAKK
-463 VTYLDETGTERTAPP
+463 VTYVDENNTA
-478 YTKTHYWHGDTVAI
+478 YTDPAHQEKPHWYGDTVTLA
-492 KDGPA
+492 PA
-497 KDGYDFTGWTVTGV
+497 PTKEGYTFNGWTTDDVDIGENET
-511 TPAEGA
+511 
-517 KSFDMPKNNVTL
+517 SFEMPKQNVTL

-561 ATDTVKSG
+561 DTDTVKSG

-581 GDVTLSMIEVRDDFQ
+581 GDVTLSSIEVQDDFR
-596 GSGTLYVD
+596 GKGTLYVD
-604 GAPKE
+604 GAAKTGNW
-609 ADWKYLIGALTP
+609 DYSIGALQR

-627 SGDGKITYTVTEADV
+627 SETGKITYTVTEADV
-642 AAGEIVNKVTA
+642 AAGTIVNKATA
-653 STTYNGQEVKD
+653 TVSYEGQEIKA
-664 EATNT
+664 EATHTLNAA
-669 VKVEAPTTM
+669 EPTM
-678 DITITKIWDNSVS
+678 DITITKIWDDSVS
-691 TDRYRSAKIW
+691 IDRYRSAKIW
-701 LCANGEQVKSFYAR
+701 LYANGEQVKSFYAR

-725 TTTFEKLPVKD
+725 ATTFEKLPVKD
-736 ASGKDIDYTVK
+736 ASGNDIRYTVK
-747 EIEIN
+747 ETEIN
-752 DQAVTSENQL
+752 DQAVTSDNQL

-767 IWTGVV
+767 IWTGAV
-773 TGDAETGFTVTNSVR
+773 TGNAVDGFTVTNSFQ
-788 KNERYG
+788 KNERRDAE
-794 VKVTKTAT
+794 VTKTAT
-802 RDRTLADGTTD
+802 RTRGNAEPVPLPQTGGT
-813 TVALATT
+813 VRE
-820 GDKVRVGDVIHYTVT
+820 GDIITYTVKV
-835 IKNTGNVAFPAG
+835 KNKGNVAF
-847 SHAGDTFAAA
+847 SAGDWARDYFTAAG
-857 TGSLIDDATQ
+857 TLVGEDGNIQGGGFGGIIGFSTLQPDQFI
-867 EKIPSGS
+867 EKQ
-874 RTAPIKIAL
+874 
-883 TEPNVTVTKT
+883 
-893 YTYIVLEADTRITN
+893 YTYQVLAEDEEKGYI
-907 TANASIPNGTMEP
+907 ANVVGVQVSIPGSMNPLAKSVRHE
-920 ERDSDAV
+920 
-927 VVTVEKP
+927 VTVEKP
-934 HGVTYTFED
+934 HGVTYTFD
-943 YDTLPTEV
+943 GYDTLPEAV
-951 QTLLPTQGTNK
+951 QNLLPTQDANK
-962 YYKGDSVTV
+962 YYKGDSVNLPTLTDTTKQV
-971 SDPKETSKTIG
+971 G
-982 STTYTFDGWYVNG
+982 STTYTFVGWHVDGV
-995 GKVTG
+995 KVTDT
-1000 STYTM
+1000 TYTM
-1005 DDKDVT
+1005 GDKDVT
-1011 FVGKWTSVTEKQ
+1011 FVGKWNSVTVNPKYKLSYVFKSGDDTITTLPENVLSQNNPAYSDEVEAGTDVTLPSGFTTVHDDEK
-1023 EFTVTYHVDGEKPDD
+1023 G
-1038 STLRIPG
+1038 
-1045 PYTVIEDKPYTV
+1045 
-1057 AQPLATN
+1057 
-1064 VKSKGEETGT
+1064 GT
-1074 WTFTGWCTDE
+1074 WTFEGWYTDDNLS
-1084 ECTETPVASIEKI
+1084 ADSKI
-1097 TGNVNLYGKW
+1097 TGDTYPMPNGGGTLYGKW
-1107 TFTKDEPADTTLTI
+1107 TFEADKPEITEAGYTVEYYRQDADGENYTLQEDTDSGVAEVGKEKTIEPAEDKYSGYTYNETESIVTLTI
-1121 AYYLMHADG
+1121 Q
-1130 TYPSEA
+1130 EE
-1136 TDSATTD
+1136 
-1143 GKVGEDFTAEPMKTA
+1143 EDK
-1158 YDDKG
+1158 
-1163 YVFDEDAEGN
+1163 
-1173 RIRGDLVLDPNGN
+1173 N
-1186 VFKLYYKAVPGLE
+1186 VFKVYYDAVPGLA
-1199 VTKTIKDVTRDGE
+1199 VTKTITDVTRDGE
-1212 PLDPTDP
+1212 PLNPDNP
-1219 EVEVKEGDVIEYKI
+1219 EVEVREGDVIEYEI

-1241 NLTDV
+1241 NLTDI

-1262 SGDDYTVDGYE
+1262 SGDDYTVDGYK
-1273 ITLENDLNVGD
+1273 ITLKNDLNVGD

-1309 TAKDALGGDVTGE
+1309 TAKDALKREVTGE
-1322 SRLVRITP
+1322 SRPVGITP

-1340 SAYKYV
+1340 SVYKYV
-1346 KSEKGTFNKDGET
+1346 KSEKGTFNKDEET
-1359 VTFEFKVTSD
+1359 VPFEFKVTSD

-1374 ILDTFTIDVSE
+1374 ILDTFTINVEE

-1453 SYYSAREPMVEYLGT
+1453 SYYSAREPMVESLGT
-1468 RMAYADPDKG
+1468 WMAYADPDKG
-1478 ADADI
+1478 AGADI

-1493 GGTVKTGPQLNRD
+1493 GDTVKVGPQLNRD

-1537 LLTESSRDY
+1537 LLTDSSRDY

-1616 DHWSK
+1616 GHWSK

>member
-1 MFRYL
+1 
-6 HSGKFWYNDTQLTL
+6 
-20 ADRKASKHIRKFDT
+20 
-34 GGKKNMKKRFLSIV
+34 
-48 LAVLMLVGIMPI
+48 MLVSVLPI
-60 SAIAADAEPPAAE
+60 SALAADVEPPIAE

-126 IDRSLSMTQYGRDWL
+126 IDRSLSMTRDDYRNRRDWL

-148 KVFAKKVLTGDPNVR
+148 KAFANKVLTGDPNVR

-170 AKTIDDRDFSSTLT
+170 AKTIDDRDFSSDLK
-184 TVEQRIDAI
+184 TVKQHIDAI
-193 NTDNENWHG
+193 NTENDDWHG

-213 ERLKKSDKDA
+213 ERFKSTGNRDA

-235 NYRFTY
+235 NYRF
-241 KDWGIG
+241 GIFKG
-247 TKFDL
+247 KSTWQL
-252 TDAQKRTYHI
+252 TSQQAADYHI
-262 NNWFSWLF
+262 KTDYRENG
-270 YATSDAFNYN
+270 
-280 EVKNT
+280 K
-285 EQYAYT
+285 QYFPNLYT
-291 AAASEAYAAKATD
+291 ADSTTFSYNNNDIMDEDSGYCYTATVSEAYAAKATD

-314 IPQGNNEINAL
+314 IAPGSSLINTL
-325 MYSIASTDA
+325 MYSISSTDA

-339 GTDENAITKVFSDIA
+339 GTDVNAITKVFSDIA

-376 LSNETYPSNPVV
+376 LANETYPSNPVV

-416 QYDKQNLTDAATLPT
+416 QYDKQNLTEAATLLT
-431 NKSASLSYE
+431 NTSASLSYK
-440 DNKGNTQTPI
+440 DNKDNAQTPI

-463 VTYLDETGTERTAPP
+463 VTYLDETGTELTSAP
-478 YTKTHYWHGDTVAI
+478 YTETRYWYGDTVAI
-492 KDGPA
+492 EKGPV
-497 KDGYDFTGWTVTGV
+497 KTGYDFTVWTVTGV

-517 KSFDMPKNNVTL
+517 TSFDMPKNNVTL

-540 LTITKTAYRVNSDGS
+540 LTITKTAYRVNSDGL
-555 RGAKLN
+555 RGAELT
-561 ATDTVKSG
+561 ASDTVKIGDTIEYVIRVENTGNVALSDLRLRDEFSGAGYITATRVHGTSELGKDFTDNLHTVSIPVGGSYVYG
-569 DKIEY
+569 DK
-574 DLTVKNT
+574 L
-581 GDVTLSMIEVRDDFQ
+581 
-596 GSGTLYVD
+596 
-604 GAPKE
+604 
-609 ADWKYLIGALTP
+609 
-621 GWDISY
+621 
-627 SGDGKITYTVTEADV
+627 TYTVLAGDAT
-642 AAGEIVNKVTA
+642 AGEIVNKVTA

-664 EATNT
+664 EDINT
-669 VKVEAPTTM
+669 VEVEAPTTM
-678 DITITKIWDNSVS
+678 NITITKVWDDSVS
-691 TDRYRSAKIW
+691 TANDRSAKIV
-701 LCANGEQVKSFYAR
+701 LYANDVPV
-715 QSAGITKKTS
+715 QSYEPWAQAGTPTKEMHYEWKD
-725 TTTFEKLPVKD
+725 LPIQAD
-736 ASGKDIDYTVK
+736 GKDIDYTVA
-747 EIEIN
+747 ETEIN
-752 DQAVTSENQL
+752 GQTATDGKLETSEGTWSSK
-762 VTEDE
+762 VEYDED
-767 IWTGVV
+767 TK
-773 TGDAETGFTVTNSVR
+773 TFTVTNSF
-788 KNERYG
+788 KE
-794 VKVTKTAT
+794 KETLDVTTYKTAT
-802 RDRTLADGTTD
+802 RTRNGVTVDLPDGGT
-813 TVALATT
+813 
-820 GDKVRVGDVIHYTVT
+820 VRVGDT
-835 IKNTGNVAFPAG
+835 ITYYVSFKNTGN
-847 SHAGDTFAAA
+847 
-857 TGSLIDDATQ
+857 
-867 EKIPSGS
+867 
-874 RTAPIKIAL
+874 TALGK
-883 TEPNVTVTKT
+883 
-893 YTYIVLEADTRITN
+893 
-907 TANASIPNGTMEP
+907 
-920 ERDSDAV
+920 DAV
-927 VVTVEKP
+927 VNGIEEFFGKGKMTWLTNNDATVDGEGQGKPFSFRIAGIGELAPGATTKTEQFSYVVNKDDETAGKIKNRASAKTSVLNPGDTIPTSKTFTPVTHEVTVEKP
-934 HGVTYTFED
+934 HGVTYTFENND
-943 YDTLPTEV
+943 GLPTEV
-951 QTLLPTQGTNK
+951 QNLLPTQDTNK
-962 YYKGDSVTV
+962 YYKGDSVNLPTLTDTTKQV
-971 SDPKETSKTIG
+971 G
-982 STTYTFDGWYVNG
+982 STTYTFAGWYVNDVMVG
-995 GKVTG
+995 D
-1000 STYTM
+1000 SYTM
-1005 DDKDVT
+1005 DETDVT
-1011 FVGKWTSVTEKQ
+1011 FVGKWTKEEQPPKTA
-1023 EFTVTYHVDGEKPDD
+1023 
-1038 STLRIPG
+1038 TLRFEFKSGDDTITTLPQG
-1045 PYTVIEDKPYTV
+1045 VLNKKPADSDEVEVGTDVTLPSGFTEVTDTV
-1057 AQPLATN
+1057 N
-1064 VKSKGEETGT
+1064 KGK
-1074 WTFTGWCTDE
+1074 WTFVGWYTDDNLSAE
-1084 ECTETPVASIEKI
+1084 SKI
-1097 TGNVNLYGKW
+1097 TGDTYPMPEGGKTLYGKW
-1107 TFTKDEPADTTLTI
+1107 TFEADEPADTTLTI

-1163 YVFDEDAEGN
+1163 YKFDDSADN

-1186 VFKLYYKAVPGLE
+1186 VFKLYYKAVPRLE
-1199 VTKTIKDVTRDGE
+1199 VTKTITDVTRDGE

-1219 EVEVKEGDVIEYKI
+1219 EVEVKEGDVIEYEI

-1273 ITLENDLNVGD
+1273 ITLKNGLNVGD

-1303 TNKASG
+1303 SNKAIG
-1309 TAKDALGGDVTGE
+1309 AAKDALGGDVTGE
-1322 SRLVRITP
+1322 SGLVRITP
-1330 DALKAYRIFG
+1330 DALKAFRIFG
-1340 SAYKYV
+1340 SVYKYV

-1359 VTFEFKVTSD
+1359 VPFEFKVTSD

-1374 ILDTFTIDVSE
+1374 ILDTFTIDVEE

-1444 TLYLDRPNI
+1444 TLYLDKPNI
-1453 SYYSAREPMVEYLGT
+1453 SYYSAREPMVESLGT

-1478 ADADI
+1478 AGADI

-1493 GGTVKTGPQLNRD
+1493 GDTVKVGPQLNRD

-1537 LLTESSRDY
+1537 LLTDSSRDY

-1616 DHWSK
+1616 GHWSK

>member
-1 MFRYL
+1 M
-6 HSGKFWYNDTQLTL
+6 
-20 ADRKASKHIRKFDT
+20 RKFDT

-60 SAIAADAEPPAAE
+60 SAIAADAEPPAAQ

-102 AKITIKVTGEQ
+102 AKITIQVTGEE
-113 PTQSTKKTDIVLV
+113 PTETAKKTDIVLV
-126 IDRSLSMTQYGRDWL
+126 IDRSLSMTQNDRDWL
-141 DNAKKAA
+141 KNAKKAA
-148 KVFAKKVLTGDPNVR
+148 KAFAKKVLTGDPNVR

-170 AKTIDDRDFSSTLT
+170 AKTINDWNFSSKLE
-184 TVEQRIDAI
+184 TVENNIDAI
-193 NTDNENWHG
+193 NTNNVYYKGQWYADHDSWQSENWHG

-213 ERLKKSDKDA
+213 ERFKSTGNNDA
-223 DKFMIVLADGAP
+223 NKFMIVLADGAP

-339 GTDENAITKVFSDIA
+339 GTDVNAITKVFSDIA
-354 TDIQYKAHDVTLT
+354 TDIQYKAHDVKLT
-367 DTMGAGFTY
+367 DTMGAGFQMKR
-376 LSNETYPSNPVV
+376 YPSNPVV

-416 QYDKQNLTDAATLPT
+416 QYDKNTLTDAATLPT
-431 NKSASLSYE
+431 NTSASLSYE
-440 DNKGNTQTPI
+440 DNKGNEQPDI
-450 TVDSPAIENLAFT
+450 TVASPEIENLAKK
-463 VTYLDETGTERTAPP
+463 VTYVDENNTA
-478 YTKTHYWHGDTVAI
+478 YTDPAHQEKPHWYGDTVTLA
-492 KDGPA
+492 PA
-497 KDGYDFTGWTVTGV
+497 PTKEGYTFNGWTTDDVTIGEND
-511 TPAEGA
+511 TFE
-517 KSFDMPKNNVTL
+517 MPKQNVTL
-529 KANYTPTAAPA
+529 KATWTKNTKT
-540 LTITKTAYRVNSDGS
+540 LTITKNWEGTTEKPTVTFQLLQARKGEENTTVYQTFELDGIVDTEGEVVETAPWTATIKVPVKDTDGTEFKYSVKETKIGGTSIGAGAFNVTGTNPDNTSYIIGTWSVNSSGRPLDGTWTFTN
-555 RGAKLN
+555 K
-561 ATDTVKSG
+561 
-569 DKIEY
+569 Y
-574 DLTVKNT
+574 
-581 GDVTLSMIEVRDDFQ
+581 
-596 GSGTLYVD
+596 
-604 GAPKE
+604 APKPQYTLTYE
-609 ADWKYLIGALTP
+609 FVGEDKPEGANAPAAESLYKDQQTHLAEVNAP
-621 GWDISY
+621 DGWSF
-627 SGDGKITYTVTEADV
+627 DGWYTDAGCTE
-642 AAGEIVNKVTA
+642 GNKVT
-653 STTYNGQEVKD
+653 SPYTMPGSNMTLYGKWEQKQPGV
-664 EATNT
+664 T
-669 VKVEAPTTM
+669 VE
-678 DITITKIWDNSVS
+678 
-691 TDRYRSAKIW
+691 
-701 LCANGEQVKSFYAR
+701 
-715 QSAGITKKTS
+715 
-725 TTTFEKLPVKD
+725 
-736 ASGKDIDYTVK
+736 
-747 EIEIN
+747 
-752 DQAVTSENQL
+752 
-762 VTEDE
+762 
-767 IWTGVV
+767 
-773 TGDAETGFTVTNSVR
+773 
-788 KNERYG
+788 
-794 VKVTKTAT
+794 KTAKRT
-802 RDRTLADGTTD
+802 RGNESPVTLPNNTNDPNEIGR
-813 TVALATT
+813 VQ
-820 GDKVRVGDVIHYTVT
+820 VGDVINYTVT
-835 IKNTGNVAFPAG
+835 IKNTGKVTFGNNINDYRFTDTFSNATGDLIQIDEDGKQIGKVESGKRPPNISLG
-847 SHAGDTFAAA
+847 DMKPGDTKTLYYRYMVRSGDVGQQINNSA
-857 TGSLIDDATQ
+857 TAEIKSGTGAG
-867 EKIPSGS
+867 KITRSS
-874 RTAPIKIAL
+874 NVRVLVEAP
-883 TEPNVTVTKT
+883 
-893 YTYIVLEADTRITN
+893 
-907 TANASIPNGTMEP
+907 EP
-920 ERDSDAV
+920 ETATLRFEFKSGTDGKDLPASDMPPV
-927 VVTVEKP
+927 P
-934 HGVTYTFED
+934 
-943 YDTLPTEV
+943 
-951 QTLLPTQGTNK
+951 N
-962 YYKGDSVTV
+962 
-971 SDPKETSKTIG
+971 
-982 STTYTFDGWYVNG
+982 
-995 GKVTG
+995 
-1000 STYTM
+1000 
-1005 DDKDVT
+1005 DVT
-1011 FVGKWTSVTEKQ
+1011 EEVGTAVQLTNYTETVNDEGNKGKWTFGGWFENESLTQAVA
-1023 EFTVTYHVDGEKPDD
+1023 GD
-1038 STLRIPG
+1038 SYQIPEG
-1045 PYTVIEDKPYTV
+1045 GKT
-1057 AQPLATN
+1057 
-1064 VKSKGEETGT
+1064 
-1074 WTFTGWCTDE
+1074 
-1084 ECTETPVASIEKI
+1084 
-1097 TGNVNLYGKW
+1097 LYGKW
-1107 TFTKDEPADTTLTI
+1107 TFEADKPEITEAGYTVEYYRQNADGENYTLQEDTDSGVAEVGKEKTIEPAEDKYSGYTYNETESIVTLTI
-1121 AYYLMHADG
+1121 Q
-1130 TYPSEA
+1130 EE
-1136 TDSATTD
+1136 
-1143 GKVGEDFTAEPMKTA
+1143 EDK
-1158 YDDKG
+1158 
-1163 YVFDEDAEGN
+1163 
-1173 RIRGDLVLDPNGN
+1173 N
-1186 VFKLYYKAVPGLE
+1186 VFKVYYDAVPGLA
-1199 VTKTIKDVTRDGE
+1199 VTKTITDVTRDGE
-1212 PLDPTDP
+1212 PLNPDNP
-1219 EVEVKEGDVIEYKI
+1219 EVEVKEGDVIEYEI

-1241 NLTDV
+1241 NLTDI

-1273 ITLENDLNVGD
+1273 ITLKNDLNVGD

-1309 TAKDALGGDVTGE
+1309 TAKDALKREVTGE
-1322 SRLVRITP
+1322 SRPVGITP

-1340 SAYKYV
+1340 SVYKYV
-1346 KSEKGTFNKDGET
+1346 KSEKGTFNKDEET
-1359 VTFEFKVTSD
+1359 VPFEFKVTSD

-1374 ILDTFTIDVSE
+1374 ILDTFTIDVEE

-1493 GGTVKTGPQLNRD
+1493 GSTVKVGPQLNRD

-1519 VQPKGE
+1519 VQPEGE

-1537 LLTESSRDY
+1537 LLTDSSRDY

-1616 DHWSK
+1616 GHWSK